1 MGGLSLGRRRSA
13 RIAAMYEQF
22 PVLAGKRR
30 QRAGTLSGGQR
41 QTLAMARALMMEPR
55 ILLPDEPTAGLAPM
69 MVDEM
74 FSTIR
79 TISAAGTALLMLEPN
94 PKPPLPY
101 VDRCYGLEKGQ
112 YRSPAPSCP
121 PLSNGAYSRFTSGC
135 R

>member
-55 ILLPDEPTAGLAPM
+55 ILLLDEPTAGLAPM

-79 TISAAGTALLMLEPN
+79 TISAAGTAVLMVEQNAKRALAYLDRGYVLE
-94 PKPPLPY
+94 
-101 VDRCYGLEKGQ
+101 
-112 YRSPAPSCP
+112 
-121 PLSNGAYSRFTSGC
+121 NGHEIGRAHL
-135 R
+135 